1 MIVKNHN
8 STTQYNLFS
17 ETFTIFA
24 IVEIVKNTIL
34 VFKIRQIFSKFW
46 KKFSKI
52 SKNAETIKNEI
63 SGQRWNKNW
72 IFRTENSRTKSDIIS
87 PGKS

>member
-17 ETFTIFA
+17 GTFTICE
-24 IVEIVKNTIL
+24 IVEIVKNTIFNAENS
-34 VFKIRQIFSKFW
+34 VFS
-46 KKFSKI
+46 
-52 SKNAETIKNEI
+52 ETIKNEI

-87 PGKS
+87 SGKS